1 MTVEDGSKEEVEE
14 KPEDEE
20 ELCSAAAQLDKFD
33 PLAYL
38 ESFYKTASE
47 DTAMQIVLFF
57 LPGILYRLPRTVRT
71 VLDLGAGPTV
81 YLPIALR
88 NQALQIFTSDYAR
101 INRDVL
107 QSWIEGKSAF
117 DWSNVCRWISNIEAS
132 DDEPAVM
139 QQKAREKVNAVLEVN
154 VHETPVIRGIH
165 WKREGTKIPE
175 KFQVVSTVFC
185 LEYSCETLEGYKT
198 AVRSACSLVEDGGY
212 LIQGGVMDA
221 TSYNFGGKKFKCHCL
236 KRIHIEE
243 SLRDNGMAIS
253 ADDGYKFITHE
264 DIFLLISRKMK

>member
-1 MTVEDGSKEEVEE
+1 MLVCIPGNFPCQILENPPNKGYLFSTLEFR
-14 KPEDEE
+14 
-20 ELCSAAAQLDKFD
+20 LDSLD
-33 PLAYL
+33 VVYIISETHRRIVPRVL
-38 ESFYKTASE
+38 EPA
-47 DTAMQIVLFF
+47 
-57 LPGILYRLPRTVRT
+57 
-71 VLDLGAGPTV
+71 
-81 YLPIALR
+81 
-88 NQALQIFTSDYAR
+88 
-101 INRDVL
+101 
-107 QSWIEGKSAF
+107 SAF

-175 KFQVVSTVFC
+175 KFQ
-185 LEYSCETLEGYKT
+185 
-198 AVRSACSLVEDGGY
+198 
-212 LIQGGVMDA
+212 IQGGVMDA